1 MQDVVHV
8 SKVRYVIAAKSKG
21 EVICSAQS
29 ERQTTNAGPA
39 SLQFEQPP
47 TKQ

>member
-1 MQDVVHV
+1 MQNVVQV
-8 SKVRYVIAAKSKG
+8 SKLRHVIAAKSKG
-21 EVICSAQS
+21 DVICSAQS